1 MTVENVK
8 TILETYSVMQKDIRR
23 LEEVK
28 LELLDIQEETKHIS
42 VRNLETKRQLE
53 QVNILQNKMMQ
64 ENADQVLSSQRAMQK
79 TVELIDTVENE
90 DFREILRCKY
100 ISGMTFDQIAE
111 ELNYCRKTVMRKH
124 NKIVRQLAETM

>member
-8 TILETYSVMQKDIRR
+8 NILENYSIMQKDIRHLKEIR
-23 LEEVK
+23 
-28 LELLDIQEETKHIS
+28 LELLDIQKETKHIS
-42 VRNLETKRQLE
+42 VRNLESKLQLE
-53 QVNILQNKMMQ
+53 QANILQNKMMQ
-64 ENADQVLSSQRAMQK
+64 ENAYQVLSCQRIMQK

-90 DFREILRCKY
+90 DYREILRCKY

>member
-23 LEEVK
+23 LEEIK
-28 LELLDIQEETKHIS
+28 LELLDIQEEAKHIS
-42 VRNLETKRQLE
+42 VRNLENIRQLE
-53 QVNILQNKMMQ
+53 QADILQNKMMQ
-64 ENADQVLSSQRAMQK
+64 ENADQVLSCQRAMQK
-79 TVELIDTVENE
+79 TVELIDAVENE
-90 DFREILRCKY
+90 DYREILRCKY

>member
-23 LEEVK
+23 LEEIK

-111 ELNYCRKTVMRKH
+111 ELNYCRKTVIRKH